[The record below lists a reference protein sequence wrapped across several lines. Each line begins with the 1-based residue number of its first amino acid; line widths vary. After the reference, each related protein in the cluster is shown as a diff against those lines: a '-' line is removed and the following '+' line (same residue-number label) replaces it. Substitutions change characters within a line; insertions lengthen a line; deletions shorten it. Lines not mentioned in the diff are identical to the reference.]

1 MPARQ
6 HPAPSEVVSSSSP
19 TSPHHRSSLR
29 RLSSLAN
36 LQQFNPFNSFN
47 RRRSS
52 HGTQNS
58 DEDPLASATKS
69 ILKVGNRRG
78 LVRSDTEP
86 LLIPHRT
93 PNASGSARVLKEN
106 VSLST
111 NKGETESI
119 PLQLP
124 NVPLALID
132 LNPRRPES
140 PLKFLRWPQTPANQP
155 SKSQPRKDSLQPS
168 TPQTPVTL
176 KASINYAQSPT
187 TLTTRPRRQTMLPPD
202 VVPLLSPTDNK
213 QQRSSLGSSIQPHQ
227 LLTSRNAPVTPLI
240 SRPRPSV
247 SYLPSG
253 DLASSVNIASDY
265 VTSAQSTAYWSGRLM
280 SQFDRHRNEKL
291 QASMTCGELSSTYPE
306 NDLNLCLGEL
316 QKKCVTEAAKL
327 SFAMFKARVYVKAG
341 TLGTTRG
348 AVESGIEGKGK
359 DMVEA

>member
-6 HPAPSEVVSSSSP
+6 HPASSEVALSPSP
-19 TSPHHRSSLR
+19 TLPHHRSSLR

-58 DEDPLASATKS
+58 DEDPYLLKTYQQTYMSLSEDPLPVLPKSRTFSNLPMTRTRNHSKPPASMKPSSRIPTPSMGLNARARLASATKS

-93 PNASGSARVLKEN
+93 PDASGSARVLKEN

-111 NKGETESI
+111 NKSETETISLQLASI
-119 PLQLP
+119 PLVLLDI
-124 NVPLALID
+124 NA
-132 LNPRRPES
+132 RRPE
-140 PLKFLRWPQTPANQP
+140 
-155 SKSQPRKDSLQPS
+155 
-168 TPQTPVTL
+168 
-176 KASINYAQSPT
+176 
-187 TLTTRPRRQTMLPPD
+187 TRA
-202 VVPLLSPTDNK
+202 
-213 QQRSSLGSSIQPHQ
+213 
-227 LLTSRNAPVTPLI
+227 APVPSLI
-240 SRPRPSV
+240 SRQRPSV

-253 DLASSVNIASDY
+253 GIVSSVNIARDD

-280 SQFDRHRNEKL
+280 SQFDSHRNEKL
-291 QASMTCGELSSTYPE
+291 QACVSRGELSSKYPE
-306 NDLNLCLGEL
+306 NDLNLCLREL

-327 SFAMFKARVYVKAG
+327 SFAMFKARVHVKAG

-348 AVESGIEGKGK
+348 TVKSGIEGRGK